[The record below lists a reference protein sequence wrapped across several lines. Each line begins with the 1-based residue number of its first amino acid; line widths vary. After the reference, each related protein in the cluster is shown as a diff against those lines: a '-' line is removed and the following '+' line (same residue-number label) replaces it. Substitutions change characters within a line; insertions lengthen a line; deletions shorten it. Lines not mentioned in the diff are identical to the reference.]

1 MSQNR
6 APAFSEIQ
14 GRFARFRCPANLFP
28 PAFCCARFFQT
39 VSSALAMLSFFNG
52 GREQFCD
59 GVSRRGFLQ
68 CGALAVGG
76 LALSDLLRLKAQGAV
91 SPTRRGKSVI
101 MICLGGGPSH
111 VDTYDMKPD
120 APAEIRGEFRPIK
133 SNVPGMHLCEL
144 LPRQAKMA
152 DKFAVVRSVTW
163 QEPDHQRI
171 EVFTGFP
178 KRERRPSFG
187 AYVSRFAPRRDT
199 ALPKFVSLKGDDQE
213 IAEAEQPLWV
223 GAQHRAFVPNN
234 QGLKSLEITR
244 QVDLSRLKSRKDL
257 LVQLDTLRREVDAS
271 GEMGALDAF
280 SGQALDMLTSG
291 KARQAFD
298 LSKEKPATLDR
309 YRAGGDKFMY
319 SHSPSPV
326 SWDWQ
331 AFVRAR
337 RLAEAGV
344 PFVSM
349 QVGLWDHHCA
359 DKLPSLFESY
369 RSLLPAYD
377 HCLSALI
384 SDLHERGLEQ
394 DVCVVVWGEFGRTP
408 RINKFG
414 GRDHW
419 PGAGSVL
426 FSGGG
431 LKMGQ
436 YVGATS
442 GGGEYPITRAYTPQ
456 NILATL
462 YHVLG
467 IDPSATIPDHNG
479 RPQYLLD
486 DREAVKELI

>member
-1 MSQNR
+1 MLHVFGSL
-6 APAFSEIQ
+6 ALVHGFS
-14 GRFARFRCPANLFP
+14 
-28 PAFCCARFFQT
+28 
-39 VSSALAMLSFFNG
+39 MLTFFNG
-52 GREQFCD
+52 DSERFCD
-59 GVSRRGFLQ
+59 GISRRSFLRA
-68 CGALAVGG
+68 GGLALGG

-91 SPTRRGKSVI
+91 TPERKGKSVI

-111 VDTYDMKPD
+111 VDTYDMKPG

-133 SNVPGMHLCEL
+133 TNVPGMQLSEM
-144 LPRQAKMA
+144 LPKQAKIA
-152 DKFAVVRSVTW
+152 DKFAVVRSATW

-171 EVFTGFP
+171 EIFTGFP

-187 AYVSRFAPRRDT
+187 SYVSRLARTRDT
-199 ALPKFVSLKGDDQE
+199 GLPKFVSLKGDDQE

-223 GAQHRAFVPNN
+223 GAQHRAFVPNG
-234 QGLKSLEITR
+234 QGLRSLELSR
-244 QVDLSRLKSRKDL
+244 QVDLSRLKNREDL
-257 LVQLDTLRREVDAS
+257 LAHVDNLRREVDAS
-271 GEMGALDAF
+271 GEMRAMDVF

-291 KARQAFD
+291 KARRAFD
-298 LSKEKPATLDR
+298 LTEKPQTLDR
-309 YRAGGDKFMY
+309 YRAGGNRFMY

-326 SWDWQ
+326 TWDWE

-337 RLAEAGV
+337 RLVEAGV

-359 DKLPSLFESY
+359 DGLPSIFESY
-369 RSLLPAYD
+369 RSLLPLYD
-377 HCLSALI
+377 NCLSALI
-384 SDLHERGLEQ
+384 TDLHERGLHQ

-408 RINKFG
+408 RINQYG

-419 PGAGSVL
+419 PAAGSVL

-436 YVGATS
+436 YVGETNRS
-442 GGGEYPITRAYTPQ
+442 GEYPITRPYTPQ

-467 IDPSATIPDHNG
+467 IDPAATIPDHNG

-486 DREAVKELI
+486 DRDPVKELIQT

>member
-1 MSQNR
+1 
-6 APAFSEIQ
+6 
-14 GRFARFRCPANLFP
+14 
-28 PAFCCARFFQT
+28 
-39 VSSALAMLSFFNG
+39 MLTFFNG

-59 GVSRRGFLQ
+59 GISRRSFLRT
-68 CGALAVGG
+68 GGLAVGG
-76 LALSDLLRLKAQGAV
+76 LALSDLLRLKVQGAV
-91 SPTRRGKSVI
+91 SSARRGKSVI

-120 APAEIRGEFRPIK
+120 AASEIRGVFHPIN
-133 SNVPGMHLCEL
+133 SNVPGMQLSEL
-144 LPRQAKMA
+144 LPRQAKIA

-171 EVFTGFP
+171 EIFTGFP

-187 AYVSRFAPRRDT
+187 SYVSRFAPGRDT
-199 ALPKFVSLKGDDQE
+199 TLPKFVSLKGDDQE

-234 QGLKSLEITR
+234 QGLKSLEVTR
-244 QVDLSRLKSRKDL
+244 QVDLSRLKSRKEL
-257 LVQLDTLRREVDAS
+257 LTQLDTLRREVDTS

-291 KARQAFD
+291 KARRAFD
-298 LSKEKPATLDR
+298 LSDEKPQTLDR
-309 YRAGGDKFMY
+309 YRSGGDKFMY
-319 SHSPSPV
+319 SHSPSSP
-326 SWDWQ
+326 SFWDWQ

-337 RLAEAGV
+337 RLVEAGV

-359 DKLPSLFESY
+359 DGLPTLFESY
-369 RSLLPAYD
+369 RSLVPLYD
-377 HCLSALI
+377 NCLSALI
-384 SDLHERGLEQ
+384 TDLHERGLHQ

-442 GGGEYPITRAYTPQ
+442 SGGEYPTTRAYTPQ
-456 NILATL
+456 NVLATL

-467 IDPSATIPDHNG
+467 IDPSTAIPDHNG
-479 RPQYLLD
+479 RPHYLLD
-486 DREAVKELI
+486 DRDPVKELI